1 MKNQAESTKKDDWF
15 IMDEDASWYNIE
27 DQADLKS
34 THMYD
39 VFILDLFLIADKNK
53 ANYLTLG

>member
-1 MKNQAESTKKDDWF
+1 
-15 IMDEDASWYNIE
+15 MDEDASWYNIE

-39 VFILDLFLIADKNK
+39 VYILDLFLIADKNK